1 MAKKVSYEDMLQ
13 NLKDILEKLEENEL
27 SLEEAMKEYEKGIKL
42 VNKLYK
48 TLNDYEG
55 KISIVKDEEEVK
67 FEDGSDEY

>member
-1 MAKKVSYEDMLQ
+1 MARKVSYEDMLQ
-13 NLKDILEKLEENEL
+13 NLKNILEKLEENEL

-55 KISIVKDEEEVK
+55 KISIVKNEEEVE
-67 FEDGSDEY
+67 FEDGANEY

>member
-55 KISIVKDEEEVK
+55 KISVVKDEEEVK
-67 FEDGSDEY
+67 FEDDVNEY

>member
-1 MAKKVSYEDMLQ
+1 MARKVSYEDMLQ
-13 NLKDILEKLEENEL
+13 NLKNILEKLEENEL

-55 KISIVKDEEEVK
+55 KISIVKNGEEVE
-67 FEDGSDEY
+67 FEGGSDEY

>member
-1 MAKKVSYEDMLQ
+1 MARKVSYEDMLQ
-13 NLKDILEKLEENEL
+13 NLKNILEKLEENEL

-55 KISIVKDEEEVK
+55 KISIVKNEEEVE
-67 FEDGSDEY
+67 FEGGSDEY